1 MGAML
6 AAPPPGMGI
15 GAFELVGG
23 PPQDPGGAIVR
34 ELRTSMLDIKT
45 AVRLGF
51 RGRRVY
57 HGTTA
62 PAPQKFTAPSQ
73 PNQPD
78 SVRAGVSQAGV
89 SPRMENKTASGGP
102 RIASQLPS
110 SGPILTRGRRP

>member
-6 AAPPPGMGI
+6 PGPPPGAI
-15 GAFELVGG
+15 GQFQEVG
-23 PPQDPGGAIVR
+23 PAPQEPGNAVVR
-34 ELRTSMLDIKT
+34 ELRTSLLDIGT

-57 HGTTA
+57 FGTTA

-73 PNQPD
+73 PNQPN
-78 SVRAGVSQAGV
+78 SVRAGVAQAGV

-102 RIASQLPS
+102 RIASRLPS
-110 SGPILTRGRRP
+110 SGPILTRARRP

>member
-6 AAPPPGMGI
+6 GQPPASAI
-15 GAFELVGG
+15 GAFELVG
-23 PPQDPGGAIVR
+23 PAPQDPSGAVVR
-34 ELRTSMLDIKT
+34 EFRTSLLDIAT
-45 AVRLGF
+45 AVRLGG

-62 PAPQKFTAPSQ
+62 PAPQTFTAPSQ

-78 SVRAGVSQAGV
+78 SVRAGVQQAGV
-89 SPRMENKTASGGP
+89 APRHENKTAAGGP

-110 SGPILTRGRRP
+110 SGPILTKGRR